1 MTEYSSNEGA
11 SSLVSRAISQAA
23 SKGSTRLYISDTSIF
38 SLGDSIVI
46 NKGTSV
52 EETNSIT
59 SKTSTY
65 LEISDELSNDHET
78 GAFVEVSSS
87 LGSPT
92 IVSENSVVTDTLV
105 VGDPDQSGEEN
116 VFSIENGNVSAE
128 GDVNIQGDL
137 DVQGAI
143 TVQGESINNGPS
155 SEELSELPKIANALT
170 EGLSGV
176 AEALKK
182 IEKSHSCI
190 DPEEHHHHH
199 HSNSEE
205 HHHHSNSEEHHHH
218 HHHHHHHNQLILN
231 GSGIDSCDISGI
243 SDISGII
250 ASGISGISGI
260 TGISGVSGINFISGS
275 GSGIFSGY
283 TPPFIS
289 PNYAKDPTS
298 PCPNTG
304 YYLRVDECVNCYF
317 EENLNQI
324 GALAKQLVE
333 FEFDYITGEGAVR
346 SELYTISGSLSGRIG
361 ELNVLLNQG
370 FCFTGCDGN
379 PYPRLGKEEGDIL
392 QQLYMRDYNTK
403 QAQKIMRGL
412 YDGSAMSSV
421 VQNEA
426 EWTELSEGD
435 TTIRRSPGSSPSS
448 ASNRIAL
455 SKDFKALSE
464 DADRKIKQLVYNYNM
479 YGSQPRQVAG
489 EDGAYEMIVRSR
501 KDY

>member
-65 LEISDELSNDHET
+65 LEVSSELSNDHET

-155 SEELSELPKIANALT
+155 SEELSELPKIADALT
-170 EGLSGV
+170 EALSGV
-176 AEALKK
+176 AEALGK
-182 IEKSHSCI
+182 IEKSHSCA
-190 DPEEHHHHH
+190 HT
-199 HSNSEE
+199 
-205 HHHHSNSEEHHHH
+205 EEHHHH
-218 HHHHHHHNQLILN
+218 HHHSECTSGVT
-231 GSGIDSCDISGI
+231 GSGISRPY
-243 SDISGII
+243 
-250 ASGISGISGI
+250 
-260 TGISGVSGINFISGS
+260 V
-275 GSGIFSGY
+275 
-283 TPPFIS
+283 PPFIS
-289 PNYAKDPTS
+289 PNYAIDPTS

-304 YYLRVDECVNCYF
+304 YYLRVDECTNCYF

-333 FEFDYITGEGAVR
+333 FEFDYITGEGPVR
-346 SELYTISGSLSGRIG
+346 SELYTVSGSLSGRLG
-361 ELNVLLNQG
+361 ELNILLNQS

-412 YDGSAMSSV
+412 YDETSMASV

-435 TTIRRSPGSSPSS
+435 TTIRRSPGSSASS

-479 YGSQPRQVAG
+479 YGAQPRQVAG
-489 EDGAYEMIVRSR
+489 EDGAYKMIVQSK